1 MVKGLHPFFH
11 LRRISFHCKKRFL
24 CFTGEIEE
32 KFPHRYFQFFLYQ
45 IGINLKLAFVSGKK
59 RTLPVRL
66 PACFEVNNIRHFIVS
81 NYIEESVLDRNPQL
95 HTTKED
101 AENHGLGILSVKKVV
116 NQYGGLI
123 DISEENSRF
132 MVHIACV

>member
-1 MVKGLHPFFH
+1 MQSG
-11 LRRISFHCKKRFL
+11 RRKICRRQKIYW
-24 CFTGEIEE
+24 C
-32 KFPHRYFQFFLYQ
+32 
-45 IGINLKLAFVSGKK
+45 
-59 RTLPVRL
+59 RL
-66 PACFEVNNIRHFIVS
+66 FEVNNIRHFIVS

>member
-1 MVKGLHPFFH
+1 M
-11 LRRISFHCKKRFL
+11 
-24 CFTGEIEE
+24 
-32 KFPHRYFQFFLYQ
+32 
-45 IGINLKLAFVSGKK
+45 GKIMEYLTTVELSE
-59 RTLPVRL
+59 RWNITSRH
-66 PACFEVNNIRHFIVS
+66 IRHFIVS